1 MGVCEHVI
9 SYEGW
14 STNTVEKRKAAK
26 QRMDKSSSE
35 FSERLAQRRG
45 DYGFDAPYVPALFLL
60 IGLAMLV
67 VGLLSLLLWQSRIF
81 GSIDLLVG
89 LYLLLSGA
97 SYLYTTRRG
106 KFQVWAEL
114 LSGLHL
120 RGDEQI
126 LDLGT
131 GRGAVL
137 LMAAAFLQEGK
148 ATGVDIWKSRDQSG
162 NAPSAT
168 RKNAEREGVAE
179 RIELAT
185 ADLRQLPFA
194 DNAFDVV
201 LSSLAI
207 HNIATRAGR
216 SKALDEAVRVLKPG
230 GRLLIADI
238 GETRRY
244 AQHLRDLGMTKVTH
258 HLLDW
263 RFWYGAPWVMTRLVT
278 ATKPS

>member
-1 MGVCEHVI
+1 ME
-9 SYEGW
+9 
-14 STNTVEKRKAAK
+14 
-26 QRMDKSSSE
+26 KSSPLS
-35 FSERLAQRRG
+35 SQRLAQRRG
-45 DYGFDAPYVPALFLL
+45 DYGFDAPSVPIIFLL
-60 IGLAMLV
+60 IGLVMLV
-67 VGLLSLLLWQSRIF
+67 LGLLSLLLWQSRIF
-81 GSIDLLVG
+81 GIIDLLFGV
-89 LYLLLSGA
+89 YLLLSGA

-114 LSGLHL
+114 LSRLNI

-137 LMAAAFLQEGK
+137 LMAAAFLPRGK
-148 ATGVDIWKSRDQSG
+148 ATGVDIWKTSDQSG
-162 NAPSAT
+162 NAFPAT
-168 RKNAEREGVAE
+168 QKNAEREGVAE
-179 RIELAT
+179 RIELQT

-194 DNAFDVV
+194 DNAFDLV

-207 HNIATRAGR
+207 HNIPTREGR
-216 SKALDEAVRVLKPG
+216 YKALEEAVRVLKPG

-244 AQHLRDLGMTKVTH
+244 AQHLRELGMTNVTH
-258 HLLDW
+258 QLLDW
-263 RFWYGAPWVMTRLVT
+263 RFWYGAPWVMTKLVT